1 MGLFASI
8 CNFFKGGSSA
18 SESSTNDASSSDG
31 LTGVERYIRSQADAT
46 PLTGVERYIRSQ
58 ANAAPLTGVE
68 RYIRSHG

>member
-18 SESSTNDASSSDG
+18 STNDANNASSSDG
-31 LTGVERYIRSQADAT
+31 LTGVERYIRSQAE
-46 PLTGVERYIRSQ
+46 V
-58 ANAAPLTGVE
+58 APMTGVE